1 MQSRKLQVGIAVVV
15 ALAVVAAFFVFNNPL
30 TNPNTNNPVTDL
42 NQNPSLSQTNPAAGN
57 TTDSNTQ
64 ANPTSL
70 VAQDEVVGTGAEA
83 KAGNT
88 ITVNYTGK
96 LQNGTVFDSSVGK
109 QPFTFTL
116 GVGQVIQGWDQGVQG
131 MKVGGKRLLIIPAN
145 LAYGNRQ
152 VGPIPANSTLI
163 FEVELLKV
171 GQ

>member
-1 MQSRKLQVGIAVVV
+1 MGIAVVA

-30 TNPNTNNPVTDL
+30 TNPTSTASMTD
-42 NQNPSLSQTNPAAGN
+42 QNPSLSQTNPAADNSAAAAAAGA
-57 TTDSNTQ
+57 Q
-64 ANPTSL
+64 ATPTSL

-83 KAGNT
+83 KSGQT

-96 LQNGTVFDSSVGK
+96 LQDGTIFDSSVGK

-116 GVGQVIQGWDQGVQG
+116 GVGQVIVGWDQGVQG
-131 MKVGGKRLLIIPAN
+131 MKVGGKRLLIIPAS